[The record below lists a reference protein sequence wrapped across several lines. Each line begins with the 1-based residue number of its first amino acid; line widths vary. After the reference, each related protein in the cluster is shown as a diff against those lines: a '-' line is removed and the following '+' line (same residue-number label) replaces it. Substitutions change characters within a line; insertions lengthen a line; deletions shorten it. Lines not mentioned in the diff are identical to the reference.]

1 MDARWTNA
9 QLLIKGIR
17 SFSPENTNII
27 QFPKPLTLIVGRNGA
42 GKTTII
48 ECLKMGSTGELPPS
62 ARSGQAFIHDP
73 KVADA
78 TEVKAQIKLRF
89 RNVTGKPF
97 VVIRSFQLTQKARGK
112 LEKKDLDSVIQSTN
126 DKGETV
132 SVSKKCVD
140 INAEVPSLMGVS
152 KAILENVVFVHQ
164 EESNW
169 PLGDSAGLKKKFDEI
184 FSATKYTKAL
194 EHIRKLKTEQTQLI
208 RDYKGKVESLTI
220 QKDHAT
226 KLRENFET
234 ARDKASD
241 LTEHVASLE
250 AKIQI
255 AQEEIAQIEA
265 VFSTVRQI
273 YEKRNAL
280 IARREAVT
288 SENARKLASMN
299 TELTETLEELE
310 KMGETFNQ
318 KFVSLKQERDVLDR
332 KVNDA
337 RLEMEAL
344 KDHRER
350 MIKTAGRLG
359 AEAEAQTKRIEERLI
374 FAQATAKEHPELGVE
389 STSSIN
395 TDAFSEALTS
405 RLSMRQD
412 AIDKM
417 RTKHRDLDTT
427 CGAQIDEITERLSS
441 HTQRIRI
448 ISEQQDACKLRREA
462 INKELGENAVNES
475 AVEDLEGRVKRA
487 NEAYA
492 TKKQSDFASQVKEEM
507 ERAEVNLRE
516 LEREMTKLRVE
527 QETAAQAGE
536 SEMKIRMKKEEL
548 FSKTNALESILE
560 NCSDALRGVF
570 GAAMPMN
577 SELKDA
583 IVEKLDELSEATTT
597 AQDERNSI
605 SSNVAVLKHELAA
618 AKATL
623 ENDRKEL
630 AAIKAKESSEEN
642 SFILGA
648 GGFAG
653 YNEAFE
659 VVNREV
665 ADVEANMTQLKS
677 LQTLFTKFLEEA
689 ERNQSCS
696 LCKRGFASVEATDAF
711 IQEMKT
717 NMANAPSQIVALE
730 QRVEK
735 TRERRV
741 LLQELG
747 EVASQFKSLSEKVPE
762 TERTVSELEQK
773 LKELRE
779 KQESIE
785 KELASKQDVR
795 SATAA
800 LVEDAGNISRMAKE
814 VEALQASVNELES
827 TSLGSNGA
835 TRSAVDIANDIEM
848 LDVKREAADREKSIL
863 VKRKERHETEL
874 LTLERTARD
883 LREELIVVKS
893 RGDKRAQLK
902 AELAEITEAS
912 ASGAAEQKRM
922 EEERAPGLAEK
933 ENLIR
938 ERETQRNT
946 HAREQ
951 NDLDAEIRELQ
962 RVVDKITGMNAAIEQ
977 GKSLGTSERLAE
989 HNKSLE
995 ETNTKIETLG
1005 TKLQSRSKQLTAK
1018 DEVIARQNDLK
1029 RELEDNIAF
1038 LRGKREEESI
1048 LKEIEQLT
1056 SEMGNMG
1063 QVKDIESKLRQVTD
1077 RKNDLRA
1084 ESAEAKGRVK
1094 AHEEAMKAANDQL
1107 KGAEYVNIEQRL
1119 TKQLVE
1125 KKTVEMVSEDL
1136 DRYHKALDKA
1146 LMSFHSSKMEEINKV
1161 VRELWQR
1168 TYRGQDIDSIQIRSD
1183 SDGTTGKSSYNYR
1196 VVMLCG
1202 GAELEMRGRC
1212 SAGQKVLACLIIRL
1226 ALAETF
1232 CLNCGIL
1239 ALDEPTTNLDA
1250 PNSDAL
1256 ARSLIEIMKSR
1267 RDQENFQLIVITH
1280 DMEFA
1285 HVLGQRELTEYYW
1298 RVTKDENQNSLI
1310 EKEDIYD

>member
-1 MDARWTNA
+1 
-9 QLLIKGIR
+9 
-17 SFSPENTNII
+17 
-27 QFPKPLTLIVGRNGA
+27 
-42 GKTTII
+42 
-48 ECLKMGSTGELPPS
+48 
-62 ARSGQAFIHDP
+62 
-73 KVADA
+73 
-78 TEVKAQIKLRF
+78 
-89 RNVTGKPF
+89 
-97 VVIRSFQLTQKARGK
+97 
-112 LEKKDLDSVIQSTN
+112 
-126 DKGETV
+126 
-132 SVSKKCVD
+132 
-140 INAEVPSLMGVS
+140 
-152 KAILENVVFVHQ
+152 
-164 EESNW
+164 
-169 PLGDSAGLKKKFDEI
+169 
-184 FSATKYTKAL
+184 
-194 EHIRKLKTEQTQLI
+194 
-208 RDYKGKVESLTI
+208 
-220 QKDHAT
+220 
-226 KLRENFET
+226 
-234 ARDKASD
+234 
-241 LTEHVASLE
+241 
-250 AKIQI
+250 
-255 AQEEIAQIEA
+255 
-265 VFSTVRQI
+265 
-273 YEKRNAL
+273 
-280 IARREAVT
+280 
-288 SENARKLASMN
+288 
-299 TELTETLEELE
+299 
-310 KMGETFNQ
+310 
-318 KFVSLKQERDVLDR
+318 
-332 KVNDA
+332 
-337 RLEMEAL
+337 
-344 KDHRER
+344 
-350 MIKTAGRLG
+350 
-359 AEAEAQTKRIEERLI
+359 
-374 FAQATAKEHPELGVE
+374 
-389 STSSIN
+389 
-395 TDAFSEALTS
+395 
-405 RLSMRQD
+405 
-412 AIDKM
+412 
-417 RTKHRDLDTT
+417 
-427 CGAQIDEITERLSS
+427 
-441 HTQRIRI
+441 
-448 ISEQQDACKLRREA
+448 
-462 INKELGENAVNES
+462 
-475 AVEDLEGRVKRA
+475 
-487 NEAYA
+487 
-492 TKKQSDFASQVKEEM
+492 
-507 ERAEVNLRE
+507 
-516 LEREMTKLRVE
+516 
-527 QETAAQAGE
+527 
-536 SEMKIRMKKEEL
+536 
-548 FSKTNALESILE
+548 
-560 NCSDALRGVF
+560 
-570 GAAMPMN
+570 
-577 SELKDA
+577 
-583 IVEKLDELSEATTT
+583 
-597 AQDERNSI
+597 
-605 SSNVAVLKHELAA
+605 VLKHELAA
-618 AKATL
+618 AEATL

-893 RGDKRAQLK
+893 RGDRRAQLK
-902 AELAEITEAS
+902 AELAEITGAS